1 MGGLLFH
8 SVVVAAAQARSVEEP
23 FVIKTPFMPESTWEL
38 MLPFQVF
45 HPMLGDGQMSNSTTF
60 QATKLKGK
68 KVRGENGDR
77 LMHNLSRKGRF

>member
-1 MGGLLFH
+1 MVLPKK
-8 SVVVAAAQARSVEEP
+8 P

-68 KVRGENGDR
+68 KVSEEKMGYANAT
-77 LMHNLSRKGRF
+77 

>member
-1 MGGLLFH
+1 
-8 SVVVAAAQARSVEEP
+8 
-23 FVIKTPFMPESTWEL
+23 MPESTWEL

-68 KVRGENGDR
+68 KVSEEKMGYANATQKRTKTCQ
-77 LMHNLSRKGRF
+77 NLLLKVSQ

>member
-1 MGGLLFH
+1 
-8 SVVVAAAQARSVEEP
+8 
-23 FVIKTPFMPESTWEL
+23 

-77 LMHNLSRKGRF
+77 LMHNLSRKGRFWGLENHKDSWDDVQLEFNWFDPDKIFIDIFRVVATCD

>member
-1 MGGLLFH
+1 
-8 SVVVAAAQARSVEEP
+8 
-23 FVIKTPFMPESTWEL
+23 MPESTWEL

-68 KVRGENGDR
+68 KVSEEKMGYANATEKGPNPCENLLFGQK
-77 LMHNLSRKGRF
+77 LEF